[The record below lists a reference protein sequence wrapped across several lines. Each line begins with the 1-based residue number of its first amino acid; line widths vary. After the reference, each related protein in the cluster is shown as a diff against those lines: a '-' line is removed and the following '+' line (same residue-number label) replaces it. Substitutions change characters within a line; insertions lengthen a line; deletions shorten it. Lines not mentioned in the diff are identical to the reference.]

1 MSMNNTDT
9 KKTKSVFDEDFE
21 VIYEGDLPD
30 FSEEPA
36 NDGYKDVLS
45 QLADLDDDTKDIDYL
60 EENHTRPMRPTDTQK
75 YMEAQKKARGEG
87 KNRRKSRR
95 IPNLFSPAAKILK
108 SGGKAAGKTLGKTT
122 SLLLRAITL
131 VLIAAIAILLAWNF
145 KANYLPY
152 GSISAMIAERNYI
165 LAAYL
170 GTALLPLLIEGIA
183 FLAVLFGGRSAKD
196 RNGHRTDT
204 GNGLLSFLIIYI
216 GSVLSSYS
224 YTRIPVSPA
233 PLQGVQGALYVYGS
247 LNRTLF
253 ILCAAGVI
261 SCLARKFVK

>member
-1 MSMNNTDT
+1 MSMTNTDT

-30 FSEEPA
+30 FSEEPV

-45 QLADLDDDTKDIDYL
+45 QLADLDDGDKDIDYL
-60 EENHTRPMRPTDTQK
+60 EENRTRPMRPTDTQK
-75 YMEAQKKARGEG
+75 YMEAQKKSRA
-87 KNRRKSRR
+87 KKRR
-95 IPNLFSPAAKILK
+95 IPNIFSPVSKVLK
-108 SGGKAAGKTLGKTT
+108 NSGKAAGKTLGKTI

-131 VLIAAIAILLAWNF
+131 ALIAATAILLAWNF
-145 KANYLPY
+145 KADYLPY
-152 GSISAMIAERNYI
+152 GSISAMIPERNYV

-170 GTALLPLLIEGIA
+170 GTAFLLLFVEGIA

-196 RNGHRTDT
+196 HRGHRTDT
-204 GNGLLSFLIIYI
+204 GNGLFSFLIIYL
-216 GSVLSSYS
+216 GSILSSAFYS
-224 YTRIPVSPA
+224 MIPSSPA

-253 ILCAAGVI
+253 VLCAAGVI